1 MIPGARGGR
10 ITRLDGA
17 MGTALL
23 DRGLPPEVLA
33 EAWVLERPWE
43 VAAVHAAHASAG
55 AEVLLTCTF
64 NLARLDVAGLALDGP
79 EVARRAVALARPA
92 RPLAIAGCV
101 GATGLARPGVR
112 GPSPGELGE
121 RYDAAVRALASAGVD
136 LIWIETQLDLGE
148 ARAALEAGRRTGL
161 PVVVTA
167 FLQPGAG
174 GMTALDGSSGVEFL
188 TALWREGAAAV
199 GVNCVAPDAALAR
212 VVAGLAARVPVPLVV
227 KPNAGLPGRP
237 VGPAPFVAAVT
248 GAVRAGATLVG
259 GCCGAGPS
267 HLRALGRALAT
278 SGAQARG

>member
-1 MIPGARGGR
+1 M
-10 ITRLDGA
+10 LDGA

-23 DRGLPPEVLA
+23 DRGLPPELPP

-43 VAAVHAAHASAG
+43 VERVHAGHAAAG

-64 NLARLDVAGLALDGP
+64 NLARLDVAGPGLDGA
-79 EVARRAVALARPA
+79 EVARRAVSLARRV
-92 RPLAIAGCV
+92 RPLAVAGCL
-101 GATGLARPGVR
+101 GATGLARPGLR
-112 GPSPGELGE
+112 GPSPGEFRE
-121 RYDAAVRALASAGVD
+121 RYDAAARALAAAGVD

-174 GMTALDGSSGVEFL
+174 GRTALDGSPGAEFL
-188 TALWREGAAAV
+188 EVLWREGAAAV
-199 GVNCVAPDAALAR
+199 GVNCIAPDSGLCRLVAELA
-212 VVAGLAARVPVPLVV
+212 VRVPVPLVV
-227 KPNAGLPGRP
+227 KPNAGVPGHP
-237 VGPAPFVAAVT
+237 VGPEPFVAAVT

-267 HLRALGRALAT
+267 HLRALGRALGAT
-278 SGAQARG
+278 GAQARG